1 MPRGKP
7 LGERDH
13 SEPLLDLPSGRD
25 TGPVEQSSRPFPP
38 GVGTA
43 TERDIERFGAR
54 RVVGAFVVTLVPGFA
69 SWWVLMWVIYQP
81 VWALPAFLV
90 VVTVFVAAWKL
101 LPVRFRGLF
110 PILIFLFVFVGLVG
124 VFVVVWVAS
133 TFGDLG
139 R

>member
-1 MPRGKP
+1 MTRGRP

-54 RVVGAFVVTLVPGFA
+54 RVVGAFVVTLVP
-69 SWWVLMWVIYQP
+69 SDS
-81 VWALPAFLV
+81 
-90 VVTVFVAAWKL
+90 
-101 LPVRFRGLF
+101 RRG
-110 PILIFLFVFVGLVG
+110 GC
-124 VFVVVWVAS
+124 
-133 TFGDLG
+133 
-139 R
+139 